1 MTHPTWD
8 LPSVRD
14 LVAGYASGA
23 LSPVD
28 VVTAAIRAA
37 ELAQPTL
44 HPMVELR
51 TEEALAE
58 ATAAE
63 RACRHGTKPGSL
75 CGVPVVVKDIV
86 DVAGMPTRCGSPSR
100 DDAPP
105 ATADALAVSAWRDAG
120 AIVIGK
126 SVTQEFAAGVLSP
139 PARNPWDPARIPGG
153 SSGGSA
159 VAVAVGAASLGL
171 GSDTG
176 GSIRIPSA
184 AVGATGFKPTFGS
197 VSTDGCYPL
206 SWSLDTVG
214 PLARSVDDAEIGWRA
229 LAGRSE
235 IHPGAEPG
243 SLSGVRIGLAQGYF
257 ATRVQQATLSA
268 VDAAAAVLR
277 SLEAD
282 VVPIDW
288 ADAAVARDCG
298 YLLNRTETGAVHAAT
313 YRDDPERFARMNPD
327 LQLRVIAGLRIP
339 AGDYLLAKQARTR
352 LRDSMA
358 RLFADYRLDAL
369 LAPTLPDVAARA
381 DDPVVRIGDSVE
393 SAGIA
398 YTRLAMP
405 FNATGQPVLA
415 VPVGFD
421 SAGIPIGAQF
431 AGRPGNEAV
440 LFRIGRAY
448 QRATDW
454 HRRRPPFGTD

>member
-1 MTHPTWD
+1 MTWD

-14 LVAGYASGA
+14 LVAGFASGT

-28 VVTAAIRAA
+28 VVTAAIRVA

-51 TEEALAE
+51 AEQALAE
-58 ATAAE
+58 AAAAE
-63 RACRHGTKPGSL
+63 RACRHGTKTGAL

-86 DVAGMPTRCGSPSR
+86 DVAGMPTRCGSSSR
-100 DDAPP
+100 DDALP
-105 ATADALAVSAWRDAG
+105 AAVDAPAVRAWRDAG

-139 PARNPWDPARIPGG
+139 PARNPWDQERIPGG

-159 VAVAVGAASLGL
+159 VAVAVGAASIGL

-184 AVGATGFKPTFGS
+184 AVGATGFKPAFGS
-197 VSTDGCYPL
+197 VSTAGCYPL

-214 PLARSVDDAEIGWRA
+214 PLARTVDDVEIGWRTLVGNA
-229 LAGRSE
+229 RTDSADDPETLSGLRVGLAGG
-235 IHPGAEPG
+235 H
-243 SLSGVRIGLAQGYF
+243 F
-257 ATRVQQATLSA
+257 ATRVQQATLTA
-268 VDAAAAVLR
+268 VDAAAAALC
-277 SLEAD
+277 SLGAE
-282 VVPIDW
+282 VVPVDW
-288 ADAAVARDCG
+288 VDAAVARDCG

-313 YRDDPERFARMNPD
+313 LRNDPEHFARMNPD
-327 LQLRVIAGLRIP
+327 LQVRVIAGLRIP
-339 AGDYLLAKQARTR
+339 SGDYLLAKQARTR
-352 LRDSMA
+352 LRDSIA

-415 VPVGFD
+415 IPVGFD
-421 SAGIPIGAQF
+421 PAGIPIGAQL
-431 AGRPGNEAV
+431 AGRPGNEAI

-454 HRRRPPFGTD
+454 HRRRPPFGTDWQ